1 MLRGPVPLL
10 PLLLL
15 PLAAASDATPVMR
28 VHFINVGQ
36 GAATLVELPCGA
48 MLVDTGG
55 EVSREFDSDAALSAY
70 LAAFFARRAD
80 LHGTLD
86 LLWLTHPHI
95 DHVHGV
101 PLVLGAY
108 AVRNVVDNGQPGDQE
123 DVVPI
128 IAGLRE
134 YQAAHPDVGALS
146 VSTRDVS
153 GGAGLSGPVIDPFGE
168 CKGVDPVVSALWGRS
183 ALDPGWA
190 EDDYGSRP
198 FDNANNHSVVV
209 RVDLGASSLV
219 VTGDLEAPAIRDLL
233 AARSAAALD
242 ADIYQVGHHG
252 SANGTTADLLAALTP
267 EWAVMEVGPAER
279 KVSWSAWAYGH
290 PRTQAVELLEAGV
303 SGARAPVEQPVGSGV
318 KAFVIEDIDRAIYAT
333 GWDGALVLEADPAG
347 GIRLVPPDVVQPAHP
362 GLTSQ

>member
-1 MLRGPVPLL
+1 MRLL
-10 PLLLL
+10 PLLFLA
-15 PLAAASDATPVMR
+15 PFAAAAEDRPVMR

-48 MLVDTGG
+48 MLIDTGG
-55 EVSREFDSDAALSAY
+55 EMSREFDSDAALSAY

-108 AVRNVVDNGQPGDQE
+108 AVRNIVDNGQPGDQE

-134 YQAAHPDVGALS
+134 YEAAHPEVGAVT
-146 VSTRDVS
+146 VSTHDFAT
-153 GGAGLSGPVIDPFGE
+153 GGAGLTGAVIDPFGA
-168 CKGVDPVVSALWGRS
+168 CKGADPAVSALWGR
-183 ALDPGWA
+183 ATADPGWG
-190 EDDYGSRP
+190 EDDYGKRR
-198 FDNANNHSVVV
+198 FDNANNHSAAV
-209 RVDLGASSLV
+209 RVDLGESSLV
-219 VTGDLEAPAIRDLL
+219 VTGDLEAVAIRDLL
-233 AARSAAALD
+233 ASRSPAALD
-242 ADIYQVGHHG
+242 ADIYEVGHHG
-252 SANGTTADLLAALTP
+252 SANGTTAELLAAVSP

-303 SGARAPVEQPVGSGV
+303 SGTRAPVQEPVGSGV
-318 KAFVIEDIDRAIYAT
+318 RAFVTEDIDRAIYAT
-333 GWDGALVLEADPAG
+333 GWDGALVLEADAAG
-347 GIRLVPPDVVQPAHP
+347 AIRLVAPDVVQPAHP
-362 GLTSQ
+362 ELTPQ